1 MNLDIKRLKIEAMES
16 CNFRGHNMG
25 EWQESFL
32 PNYRGISKCK
42 KCGKQVCILL
52 NPLPNEIDI
61 GGEAVAFHCDTLNF
75 KVVKYSDI
83 AKNKNLSLSAK
94 NHINEGGGD

>member
-32 PNYRGISKCK
+32 PDYRGVSKCTR
-42 KCGKQVCILL
+42 CGRTVVILL

-61 GGEAVAFHCDTLNF
+61 GGEAVTIHCDTLNF

-83 AKNKNLSLSAK
+83 AKNENLSLSPRDY
-94 NHINEGGGD
+94 INEGGD